1 MWIRSRMRSIEWFI
15 SNDLEWLIT
24 RVSRSWYFVKAN
36 ILKRFYIVELQII
49 HLLNFRCNVPLAC
62 VPGDSWVSCYQV
74 HMGYW
79 EVYELHCVSIKNKQ
93 NYFCYNYV
101 KLPPNLTIL
110 GTKMTGLI
118 SITLL
123 KFASSIR
130 QKAPQDLIILW
141 FKCQTA

>member
-1 MWIRSRMRSIEWFI
+1 
-15 SNDLEWLIT
+15 
-24 RVSRSWYFVKAN
+24 
-36 ILKRFYIVELQII
+36 
-49 HLLNFRCNVPLAC
+49 
-62 VPGDSWVSCYQV
+62 
-74 HMGYW
+74 MGYW